1 MWHSTVIAVA
11 GFCGV
16 LLVLKLTFPYLAPF
30 FIGLLFSVFLDGP
43 VGFLQTRGWPRS
55 AAAALLVAVVF
66 LTLPFLLSV
75 LLVQLYREIQALW
88 LSGVF
93 ESFPGLIA
101 QLPLEEASI
110 TSGDLVTLITRMAKS
125 LLAIPDLVVL
135 WLIAAMSAYFFCRDK
150 RLLAR
155 FIVSLLP
162 ISWQEG
168 FFQLYRDSV
177 KALGQLLKVQLL
189 LVFAVGM
196 ISTVSFYVLG
206 LAYPL
211 LSGFLVAFFDLV
223 PVLGPGLVFFT
234 LAALQVW
241 LGNIPRALALGLTYL
256 VLLLVRQL
264 FEAQL
269 VGERLGL
276 HPLTALVAVYVG
288 WRFWGLMGAL
298 VGPLLMVVMRGLV
311 AVNKRQ

>member
-1 MWHSTVIAVA
+1 MALYSNS
-11 GFCGV
+11 GSGV
-16 LLVLKLTFPYLAPF
+16 LWGIARVEVDISL
-30 FIGLLFSVFLDGP
+30 SGP
-43 VGFLQTRGWPRS
+43 VFYW
-55 AAAALLVAVVF
+55 AVVCRILGWTCGF
-66 LTLPFLLSV
+66 SPDKGMATLRRGCSAGGSSILTLPFLLSV

-196 ISTVSFYVLG
+196 ISTVSFYVLVT
-206 LAYPL
+206 YPL
-211 LSGFLVAFFDLV
+211 Y
-223 PVLGPGLVFFT
+223 PVFRCL
-234 LAALQVW
+234 
-241 LGNIPRALALGLTYL
+241 
-256 VLLLVRQL
+256 
-264 FEAQL
+264 
-269 VGERLGL
+269 
-276 HPLTALVAVYVG
+276 
-288 WRFWGLMGAL
+288 
-298 VGPLLMVVMRGLV
+298 
-311 AVNKRQ
+311 